1 MDSEEEDSEQTP
13 LLNKMGS
20 SVNYASNSIPLLRE
34 ADAPQE
40 VRAGDETHS
49 RQHCWLKFFIRLL
62 IYSPLKFNNGSLWIS
77 LPHFLLLLAYVAKLA
92 LITILVFKV
101 GECRARLSTVVLHGQ
116 TALRHILLL
125 HWDATYETLPYP
137 PSIGVFAAYDIEDL
151 KGRINYSVAQYYNA
165 DNIATGTFR
174 RTSQDNMKLVIK
186 YFEVTD
192 VTNHKELKFVP
203 KYGLTNTT
211 VEGQPVYSYDVM
223 KDLEHE
229 NASDIMHNIL
239 TINISANLHSF
250 RVHQPDDGACCL
262 QINLTVLFNDIDH
275 DGQVEV
281 RLETQT
287 EQVLCK
293 SMGINAT
300 DDQWYKSVSLDLI
313 KSTLAF
319 AIVNMC
325 VDVVTVIGIIV
336 AYVRLCGGI
345 QLTGS
350 TKRRF
355 NDLSYLGRWW
365 IVPSITG
372 DAFAIAGTFNVIQ
385 EFTKQ
390 TFVQLQTFDK
400 MAVNIGLGCLLAWI
414 CVMRY
419 LKVHVKVSLLFHT
432 LYYAK
437 WNVLAF
443 LVCASI
449 LFVGYLFCAYV
460 ALGVYHFKFQNIGM
474 SADALFA
481 LTQGDDVFATFS
493 GLSKDAVGDPGYVQT
508 SLRILTY
515 SFIILFTIIILN
527 LLIALFNSAYEII
540 MKKEN
545 GEVLNSDITRFERVF
560 YRYISQQENGHM
572 KQTLEDLLQQ
582 PDQETEVNQMCSITR
597 QMGLEYQN
605 LKAKMETICMFDFLN
620 GDCMLAH
627 SQGVTHSNS
636 KRCFAW
642 FIDTVTFSCMQ
653 LRCSVT
659 NFVFLRFWLEDNK

>member
-1 MDSEEEDSEQTP
+1 MIFCNHIRSFNPNKIQKSLFYNFEFFYDTKFFWSFFVS
-13 LLNKMGS
+13 LL
-20 SVNYASNSIPLLRE
+20 

-151 KGRINYSVAQYYNA
+151 KSRINYSVAQYYNA

-203 KYGLTNTT
+203 MYGLTNTT

-223 KDLEHE
+223 KDLEHD

-239 TINISANLHSF
+239 TININANLHSF

-262 QINLTVLFNDIDH
+262 QMNLTVLFNDIDH

-281 RLETQT
+281 KLETQT

-293 SMGINAT
+293 SMIINA
-300 DDQWYKSVSLDLI
+300 Q
-313 KSTLAF
+313 
-319 AIVNMC
+319 
-325 VDVVTVIGIIV
+325 
-336 AYVRLCGGI
+336 I
-345 QLTGS
+345 QLSGS
-350 TKRRF
+350 TKRMF
-355 NDLSYLGRWW
+355 NDLSYLRRWW
-365 IVPSITG
+365 IVPSIIG
-372 DAFAIAGTFNVIQ
+372 DAFAIAGTSNIIQ
-385 EFTKQ
+385 EFTK
-390 TFVQLQTFDK
+390 QLQTFDK
-400 MAVNIGLGCLLAWI
+400 MAVHIGYGCLLAWI

-419 LKVHVKVSLLFHT
+419 LKVHVKVSLLFHI

-493 GLSKDAVGDPGYVQT
+493 GMSKNAVGDPGYVQT
-508 SLRILTY
+508 SLRILAC

-545 GEVLNSDITRFERVF
+545 GEVLNSNITRFERVF
-560 YRYISQQENGHM
+560 YRYISLTENGDM
-572 KQTLEDLLQQ
+572 KEFG
-582 PDQETEVNQMCSITR
+582 E
-597 QMGLEYQN
+597 
-605 LKAKMETICMFDFLN
+605 
-620 GDCMLAH
+620 
-627 SQGVTHSNS
+627 
-636 KRCFAW
+636 FAS
-642 FIDTVTFSCMQ
+642 TA
-653 LRCSVT
+653 
-659 NFVFLRFWLEDNK
+659 